1 MSLEGATNHQKTPEE
16 NPSPG
21 EVLGHSH
28 ISLNVYKLSNSVVW
42 VLTQTDQDCYDD
54 SNHGHRH
61 CNNQV
66 SLLDP
71 RVVTSFLPTIYS
83 CFILDISF
91 HSDVKCQ
98 GYEQQ
103 QKTLQEARLTPS
115 AQTPMIQEPLA
126 VCAAEGKFS

>member
-1 MSLEGATNHQKTPEE
+1 MAV
-16 NPSPG
+16 SPY
-21 EVLGHSH
+21 EHSH
-28 ISLNVYKLSNSVVW
+28 AYLGLFKHYLDVW
-42 VLTQTDQDCYDD
+42 FL
-54 SNHGHRH
+54 
-61 CNNQV
+61 
-66 SLLDP
+66 
-71 RVVTSFLPTIYS
+71 SFLLMSYLAITPKLHSWVFPPATKLS